1 MEMRLYS
8 EFQKVKRTAYWKISL
23 IMPILGG
30 LVFFVYFLLYKSIP
44 ESKKI
49 KLMFEII
56 ATFFPVL
63 ISIVVAT
70 NFQLESS
77 AGNMQRLLTQNKK
90 VLAFSSKIFFIILSG
105 FVSCLILVSVFA
117 LGIIIFNIEIA
128 NLFLYFKIALVLF
141 LSNIIIYFIHI
152 FIQLK
157 FSTGISI
164 LLSVIEMLLAIMFGN
179 VNLNNEL
186 RLVPVAWGVDNLKS
200 ILNLNYA
207 LLQKEMLIQTG
218 IVLVSFILINLWF
231 LNLEKKGE

>member
-63 ISIVVAT
+63 ISIVVAI

-77 AGNMQRLLTQNKK
+77 AGNMQRLLVQNKK
-90 VLAFSSKIFFIILSG
+90 ALAFSSKIFFIILSG
-105 FVSCLILVSVFA
+105 FVSCLILISVFA
-117 LGIIIFNIEIA
+117 LGIIVFNIEIA
-128 NLFLYFKIALVLF
+128 NLLLYFKLALVLF

-164 LLSVIEMLLAIMFGN
+164 LLSVIELLLSIMFGN

-186 RLVPVAWGVDNLKS
+186 RLVPVAWGVDNVKS
-200 ILNLNYA
+200 VLNLSYV
-207 LLQKEMLIQTG
+207 LLYEEILIQSV
-218 IVLVSFILINLWF
+218 IVIFAFVLINFWF
-231 LNLEKKGE
+231 FNWEKKGE